1 MRRKVPSTTVLTGF
15 EAAARHVSF
24 TAAAQELSLT
34 QSAICRQIASLE
46 EFLGV
51 KLFRRGRQGVHL
63 TEAGHNYH
71 RLVARRL
78 DEIERDTLSVMGDHA
93 AVNTLELAVVPTFG
107 TRWLIPRL
115 GQFLALYPQ
124 VTVNLTNRTRPFLFS
139 DTPFDAAIY
148 FGDGNWSGTRTTLL
162 MRERLVPVCS
172 PALIA
177 PRDALTGVDLRD
189 YPLLQQSTRPYAWR
203 EWFRSQGMQVE
214 RDMSG
219 PRFELFTMLAEA
231 AAQGMGIAL
240 VPEFLISQD
249 LALGRLVVPVAHS
262 CDSPGGY
269 HFVQP
274 DHRAADEIVEGMRCW
289 LVSEAKETGNERI

>member
-51 KLFRRGRQGVHL
+51 KLFRRGRQGVQL
-63 TEAGHNYH
+63 TDAGHNYH

-78 DEIERDTLSVMGDHA
+78 DEIERDTLSVMGNHGTE
-93 AVNTLELAVVPTFG
+93 NTLELAVVPTFG

-115 GQFLALYPQ
+115 GRFQALHPNI
-124 VTVNLTNRTRPFLFS
+124 TVNLTNRTRPFLFS
-139 DTPFDAAIY
+139 DTAFDAAIY
-148 FGDGNWSGTRTTLL
+148 LGDGNWSGTQTTLL

-172 PALIA
+172 PSLIA
-177 PRDALTGVDLRD
+177 PNRELAVTDIRD

-203 EWFRSQGMQVE
+203 EWFRSQGLEVE

-219 PRFELFTMLAEA
+219 PRLELFTMLAEA

-240 VPEFLISQD
+240 VPEFLITQE
-249 LALGRLVVPVAHS
+249 LASGRLIVPVAHS
-262 CDSPGGY
+262 CESRGGY

-274 DHRAADEIVEGMRCW
+274 DHRVDDEAVNLMRRW
-289 LVSEAKETGNERI
+289 LLSETTASGDAG